1 MKLLEKYQT
10 EIDKMCRLYNV
21 NQLFAFGSVLTDNF
35 NDSSDVDLIVSFN
48 IIKIEDY
55 ASNYYNFKYSLES
68 ILQRPIDLLESK
80 TLKNPYFIKS
90 VDNQKQLVYG

>member
-35 NDSSDVDLIVSFN
+35 NDSSDVDLIVNFN

-55 ASNYYNFKYSLES
+55 VSNYYNFKYSLES
-68 ILQRPIDLLESK
+68 ILQRPVDLLESK
-80 TLKNPYFIKS
+80 ALKNPYFIKS
-90 VDNQKQLVYG
+90 VDNQKQLIYG